1 MSSRGSPIP
10 RHAFEPP
17 TSPFQPVLPSSSSRR
32 PVVRRPTAPPS
43 LPSPSSG
50 RTPTLFGEVG
60 KEHELDDFDVLS
72 VLSGSSW
79 GGGGGGADDPESDDG
94 AFLPRMR
101 DLRVGRPVVR
111 KRALV
116 VPKEVQEGEATGK
129 DDEPKATIEGE
140 EYVQPRTASLISV
153 TADMADLSASES
165 SAPPTDKN
173 AGEKDSPSQE
183 ATDVPDGETAATTNQ
198 EKIQS

>member
-10 RHAFEPP
+10 RDAFEPP

-32 PVVRRPTAPPS
+32 PVVRRPIAPPS
-43 LPSPSSG
+43 LPSPSSD

-79 GGGGGGADDPESDDG
+79 GGGGRGGEADDPESDEG

-116 VPKEVQEGEATGK
+116 VPKGVQEGEAAKK

-140 EYVQPRTASLISV
+140 
-153 TADMADLSASES
+153 DES

-183 ATDVPDGETAATTNQ
+183 VTDVPDGGTAATTNH
-198 EKIQS
+198 EKSQS